1 MEIKKLNNLT
11 YVLLFDTHV
20 QVEKLF
26 NYLYKASDDRCAS
39 INCNKCELE
48 NSCLDYDKLMKALRN
63 IAE

>member
-20 QVEKLF
+20 QAKKLF
-26 NYLYKASDDRCAS
+26 SYLYKASDKWCES
-39 INCNKCELE
+39 IDCDKCDLLYG
-48 NSCLDYDKLMKALRN
+48 CLDYEKLMNALRN

>member
-20 QVEKLF
+20 QAEKLF
-26 NYLYKASDDRCAS
+26 NYLYKASDERCAS
-39 INCNKCELE
+39 IDCEKCDLL
-48 NSCLDYDKLMKALRN
+48 NGCLDYEKLMKALRN

>member
-20 QVEKLF
+20 QAEKIF
-26 NYLYKASDDRCAS
+26 NYLYKASDKWCEIID
-39 INCNKCELE
+39 CNKCDLL
-48 NSCLDYDKLMKALRN
+48 NGCLDYDKLMKALRK

>member
-20 QVEKLF
+20 QAEKLF
-26 NYLYKASDDRCAS
+26 NYLYKASDERCAS
-39 INCNKCELE
+39 IDCDKCDLL
-48 NSCLDYDKLMKALRN
+48 NGCLDYEKLMRALRN